1 MFDSFRKYNKVI
13 MVLLFLLIIPS
24 FVLFGV
30 DRYQGG
36 GQGEK
41 VARVD
46 GSDITR
52 PEWDAQHRNEVD
64 RIRQQ
69 APDIEPGVLD
79 SDAARYATLERM
91 VRDRVLAAAASKANM
106 TVSEERLARLFAED
120 TGLSSF
126 RTADGKFDRERFMRA
141 TGRTPEQYEASVR
154 ADLATQQ
161 VLLGISGTAFATPAQ
176 AAATLNAFYDRREV
190 QVARFSP
197 GEFAAK
203 VNVSDADLDAYYK
216 QHVAQF
222 QMPEQASIEY
232 LVLDLEAAKKN
243 ITINEADLR
252 SYYDQNAARFGTKE
266 ERRASHILITA
277 PASAPAAEREK
288 ARAKVQQLLA
298 DVRKAPGTF
307 ADLARK
313 NSQDPGSAEKGGD
326 LDFVTRGAMVKPFE
340 DAMFALKKGEISDV
354 VETEFGYHI
363 IQLNDIKPAVTQPF
377 EQARAAIEN
386 EVRGQQATQEFAKA
400 AESFTDIVYQ
410 QPDSLKPAADKLKLT
425 IQTASN
431 VGRTPAQ
438 GATGALANRKLPER
452 AVRRGFARTQAQHRG
467 DRDRAQPAGIGTR
480 DAIHAR
486 ARTASRRGQGPG
498 SRPAHHRARGRACQD
513 RGRGQACGL
522 ASQAGRRELRCADD
536 CFATRGAV
544 AAGACHRERS
554 ARRSGQAAL
563 SGRRRSRRTGLCR
576 RARQQDGAANGAGS
590 RSSAAGNAAGR
601 AGGGRSRECGVLR
614 HAEEQVQGG
623 DPGAEACRS
632 DRCRRTLVFCR
643 YNCRLCGGCSSAG
656 RVPDCDSGRRGFE
669 SHQPPQTSLR

>member
-13 MVLLFLLIIPS
+13 MGLLFLLIIPS

-46 GSDITR
+46 GTDITR
-52 PEWDAQHRNEVD
+52 PEWDAQHRNEID

-69 APDIEPGVLD
+69 APNIEPGLLD

-91 VRDRVLAAAASKANM
+91 VRDRVLAAAASKSNM

-120 TGLSSF
+120 PGLASF

-190 QVARFSP
+190 QVARFNP
-197 GEFAAK
+197 GDFAPK
-203 VNVSDADLDAYYK
+203 VNVSDADLEAYYK

-222 QMPEQASIEY
+222 QVPEQASIEY

-243 ITINEADLR
+243 IAIKEADLR

-266 ERRASHILITA
+266 ERRASHILISA

-288 ARAKVQQLLA
+288 ARAKAQQLLA
-298 DVRKAPGTF
+298 EVKKAPGTF
-307 ADLARK
+307 ADVARK

-363 IQLNDIKPAVTQPF
+363 IQLNDIKPAVIQPF

-386 EVRGQQATQEFAKA
+386 EVRSQQATQEFAKA

-425 IQTASN
+425 IQTASK
-431 VGRTPAQ
+431 VGRMPAP
-438 GATGALANRKLPER
+438 GAAGALASRNFLNALFAADSLERKHNTEAIEIGPNQLASGRVTQYSPARSLPFEEVKDKVRTQLVTERAAALAKTEGEAKLAAWQAKPADASFGAAVTVSRLETQSQPVPVIEGALRADPAKLPSLVGVDLGAQGY
-452 AVRRGFARTQAQHRG
+452 AVVRVNKTVPRTPPAPEAAHQETQQVAQ
-467 DRDRAQPAGIGTR
+467 
-480 DAIHAR
+480 
-486 ARTASRRGQGPG
+486 
-498 SRPAHHRARGRACQD
+498 
-513 RGRGQACGL
+513 
-522 ASQAGRRELRCADD
+522 
-536 CFATRGAV
+536 AV
-544 AAGACHRERS
+544 AAAE
-554 ARRSGQAAL
+554 
-563 SGRRRSRRTGLCR
+563 
-576 RARQQDGAANGAGS
+576 
-590 RSSAAGNAAGR
+590 NAAYYDMLKSR
-601 AGGGRSRECGVLR
+601 FKAEILVPKPPDPIVAGGR
-614 HAEEQVQGG
+614 
-623 DPGAEACRS
+623 
-632 DRCRRTLVFCR
+632 
-643 YNCRLCGGCSSAG
+643 
-656 RVPDCDSGRRGFE
+656 
-669 SHQPPQTSLR
+669 

>member
-13 MVLLFLLIIPS
+13 MGLLFLLIIPS

-36 GQGEK
+36 GQGET

-46 GSDITR
+46 GTDITR

-69 APDIEPGVLD
+69 APNIEPGLLD
-79 SDAARYATLERM
+79 SEAARYATLERM
-91 VRDRVLAAAASKANM
+91 VRDRVLAAAASKSNM

-120 TGLSSF
+120 TGLASF

-190 QVARFSP
+190 QVARFNPS
-197 GEFAAK
+197 EFAPK
-203 VNVSDADLDAYYK
+203 VNVSDADLEAYYK

-222 QMPEQASIEY
+222 QVPEQASIEY

-243 ITINEADLR
+243 IAINEADLR

-277 PASAPAAEREK
+277 PASAPAAERES
-288 ARAKVQQLLA
+288 ARAKAQQLLA
-298 DVRKAPGTF
+298 EVKKAPGTF
-307 ADLARK
+307 ADIARK

-363 IQLNDIKPAVTQPF
+363 IQLNDIKPAVIQPF

-431 VGRTPAQ
+431 VGRMPAP
-438 GATGALANRKLPER
+438 GATGALASRNFLNALFAADSLQRKHNTEAIEIGPNQLASGRVTQYSPARALPFEEVKDKVRTQLVTERAAALAKTEGEAKLAAWQAKPDDASFGAAVTVSRLETQSQPMPVIESALRADPAKLPSLVGVDLGAQGY
-452 AVRRGFARTQAQHRG
+452 AVVRVNKTVPRTPPAPEAAQQETQQV
-467 DRDRAQPAGIGTR
+467 AQ
-480 DAIHAR
+480 
-486 ARTASRRGQGPG
+486 
-498 SRPAHHRARGRACQD
+498 
-513 RGRGQACGL
+513 
-522 ASQAGRRELRCADD
+522 
-536 CFATRGAV
+536 AV
-544 AAGACHRERS
+544 AAAEN
-554 ARRSGQAAL
+554 AAYYDMLKRRIKAEILVPKPAEPI
-563 SGRRRSRRTGLCR
+563 
-576 RARQQDGAANGAGS
+576 
-590 RSSAAGNAAGR
+590 AAGGR
-601 AGGGRSRECGVLR
+601 
-614 HAEEQVQGG
+614 
-623 DPGAEACRS
+623 
-632 DRCRRTLVFCR
+632 
-643 YNCRLCGGCSSAG
+643 
-656 RVPDCDSGRRGFE
+656 
-669 SHQPPQTSLR
+669 